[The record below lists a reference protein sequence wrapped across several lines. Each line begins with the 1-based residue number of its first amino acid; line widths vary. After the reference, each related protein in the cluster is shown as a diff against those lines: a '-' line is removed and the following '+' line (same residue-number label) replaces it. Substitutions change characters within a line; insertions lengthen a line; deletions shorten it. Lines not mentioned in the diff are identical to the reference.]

1 MQEPRC
7 LRGAGAR
14 SWPVSPTCASVGGA
28 RAGEGLGSGLCL
40 LRPGPSAARAF
51 GGAGSPCRRERSF
64 CTVPCR
70 RQSPSNALVPGG
82 GAAGDG
88 RACPGCRQ
96 GPLSARARVLSR
108 TRGGTGQGAGAF
120 GGGLT
125 LAAPGQTQTRQLGR
139 RSGKG
144 VGPATAWAVAGS
156 GAHGV
161 PRPPA
166 PTEARFPLSRL
177 SGVSARSRGESE
189 FTPKLADGAGRG
201 RGVWP
206 GGGRGRRD
214 GWPRPGCGQPG
225 PSPRAPPPGAQ
236 QRPRSGNPGNPHS
249 GRLHAFIYWPR
260 WEEMRFSNGLAR
272 RKALRFVGAKGGRPP
287 PSPSRVAK

>member
-1 MQEPRC
+1 MPPWSGRQVLAGVPHLCVGGRGKGR
-7 LRGAGAR
+7 RGAGL
-14 SWPVSPTCASVGGA
+14 
-28 RAGEGLGSGLCL
+28 RAGPAAPWPQ
-40 LRPGPSAARAF
+40 RSARFRGRRKPLQAGAF
-51 GGAGSPCRRERSF
+51 VLHCPMQTAEPVQRSCPRGRSRR
-64 CTVPCR
+64 
-70 RQSPSNALVPGG
+70 
-82 GAAGDG
+82 G
-88 RACPGCRQ
+88 RTRLPGCRQ
-96 GPLSARARVLSR
+96 GPLSARARPFANAR
-108 TRGGTGQGAGAF
+108 RDRA
-120 GGGLT
+120 GGGRLRRR
-125 LAAPGQTQTRQLGR
+125 LDPGRSGADADRQPGR

-214 GWPRPGCGQPG
+214 GWPRPGCGQPD

-236 QRPRSGNPGNPHS
+236 QRPRPGNPGNPHS

>member
-1 MQEPRC
+1 ME
-7 LRGAGAR
+7 
-14 SWPVSPTCASVGGA
+14 
-28 RAGEGLGSGLCL
+28 RA
-40 LRPGPSAARAF
+40 PGPGRCPPPVRRWAGQGQERGWAQGRACCALAPAQRALSGAQEAPAGGSVRSALSHA
-51 GGAGSPCRRERSF
+51 
-64 CTVPCR
+64 
-70 RQSPSNALVPGG
+70 
-82 GAAGDG
+82 DG
-88 RACPGCRQ
+88 RARPTLLSPGAEPPGTDAPAR
-96 GPLSARARVLSR
+96 LSPRALERARARVLSR

-125 LAAPGQTQTRQLGR
+125 LAAPGQTQTRQPGR

-236 QRPRSGNPGNPHS
+236 QRPRPGNPGNPHS

>member
-1 MQEPRC
+1 MPPWSGRQVLAGVPHLCVGGRGKGR
-7 LRGAGAR
+7 RGAGLRAVPAAPWPQRSAR
-14 SWPVSPTCASVGGA
+14 FRGRRKTLQAGAFVLHCPMQTAEPV
-28 RAGEGLGSGLCL
+28 
-40 LRPGPSAARAF
+40 
-51 GGAGSPCRRERSF
+51 RRSCPRGRS
-64 CTVPCR
+64 R
-70 RQSPSNALVPGG
+70 R
-82 GAAGDG
+82 G
-88 RACPGCRQ
+88 RTRLPGCRQ
-96 GPLSARARVLSR
+96 GPLSARARPFANAR
-108 TRGGTGQGAGAF
+108 RDRAGGGRLRR
-120 GGGLT
+120 GLT
-125 LAAPGQTQTRQLGR
+125 LAAPGQTQTRQPGR

-236 QRPRSGNPGNPHS
+236 QRPRPGNPGNPHS

>member
-1 MQEPRC
+1 MQTAEPVRRSC
-7 LRGAGAR
+7 PRGR
-14 SWPVSPTCASVGGA
+14 S
-28 RAGEGLGSGLCL
+28 
-40 LRPGPSAARAF
+40 
-51 GGAGSPCRRERSF
+51 RRGWTR
-64 CTVPCR
+64 
-70 RQSPSNALVPGG
+70 L
-82 GAAGDG
+82 
-88 RACPGCRQ
+88 PGCRQ

-125 LAAPGQTQTRQLGR
+125 LAAPGQTQTRQPGR